1 MFTLAKLT
9 NVLDPFTKRKL
20 SEFELNLFKN
30 FYSKD
35 GNYGTNPEDSFKIV
49 KNDSKKV
56 ENDTSRQP
64 LKKQLTM

>member
-20 SEFELNLFKN
+20 SDFEMSLFKN

-35 GNYGTNPEDSFKIV
+35 GNEGDDRGISFKIV
-49 KNDSKKV
+49 ANDS
-56 ENDTSRQP
+56 
-64 LKKQLTM
+64 